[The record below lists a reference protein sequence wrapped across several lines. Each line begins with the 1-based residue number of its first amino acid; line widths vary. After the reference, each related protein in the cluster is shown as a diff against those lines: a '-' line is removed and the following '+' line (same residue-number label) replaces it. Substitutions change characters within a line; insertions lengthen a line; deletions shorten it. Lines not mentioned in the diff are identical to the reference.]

1 MKNFDNTDI
10 DFENFKVGRVEE
22 PARARHHQVL

>member
-22 PARARHHQVL
+22 PERDHYHQV